1 MTLTDQRPGQ
11 ERGKCCHRA
20 VIECDWR
27 NIPITFID
35 AWARWQQLAPESSE
49 IAYAIG
55 CWAPLIY
62 RAPHNFRYAITN
74 PTAMP
79 TPSAIFA
86 TRSLR

>member
-1 MTLTDQRPGQ
+1 MLHMVSYPHRLKSGHITYYLNRTYHVLT
-11 ERGKCCHRA
+11 
-20 VIECDWR
+20 
-27 NIPITFID
+27 T
-35 AWARWQQLAPESSE
+35 E

-79 TPSAIFA
+79 TPSAVFA